1 MPFNGSCL
9 KVDEAEAKLIHTLI
23 GPCIF
28 FDVFL
33 HCEQDSIH
41 FHHIKGL
48 LSSLLEILKHSRA
61 PGVKQSDI
69 AKRFS
74 VLGGH

>member
-1 MPFNGSCL
+1 MALMVGDP
-9 KVDEAEAKLIHTLI
+9 EAKQFYAVMRACVL
-23 GPCIF
+23 
-28 FDVFL
+28 FDVVFV

-48 LSSLLEILKHSRA
+48 RFSLLEILIHSREVEF
-61 PGVKQSDI
+61 GGKLSDV

-74 VLGGH
+74 VLGAH

>member
-1 MPFNGSCL
+1 MGCVL
-9 KVDEAEAKLIHTLI
+9 KVDEPEAKLIYTVI
-23 GPCIF
+23 RPRVFF

-48 LSSLLEILKHSRA
+48 FSSLLEILLRSRVCQ
-61 PGVKQSDI
+61 GGKLSDI
-69 AKRFS
+69 AKTFS

>member
-1 MPFNGSCL
+1 MC
-9 KVDEAEAKLIHTLI
+9 V
-23 GPCIF
+23 F

-48 LSSLLEILKHSRA
+48 LSSRLEILLRSRV
-61 PGVKQSDI
+61 PGGKLSDT